1 MDEGRWTEAEDGGQ
15 RSEVRGRGKMDEG
28 RWTEAE
34 DGGQRSEDGGRRA
47 AIADKTAQDLKVYQK
62 TYALAMEIFQLSKYW
77 IHVGLNAKQ
86 TEKILAP
93 KNRLLISDL

>member
-34 DGGQRSEDGGRRA
+34 DGGRRA
-47 AIADKTAQDLKVYQK
+47 AIADKTAKDLKVYQK